1 MTDTKYKRVY
11 LTPKSYAALVSF
23 CETYGLKQYAFL
35 SIAIDEAITRRNIAR
50 RWDEE
55 AGKFINYTVEY
66 PGGEP
71 AGDTETP

>member
-23 CETYGLKQYAFL
+23 CEIHGLKQYAFL
-35 SIAIDEAITRRNIAR
+35 SMAIDEAITRRNIAR

-55 AGKFINYTVEY
+55 SGKFINYTVEY
-66 PGGEP
+66 PDGEP
-71 AGDTETP
+71 AGSAEAD